1 VTPLKFKHSYVTLID
16 LPEALP
22 FVTRKKK
29 EIKFILDAGEEDIK
43 KLFEFIKILEKEF
56 GEEFSFIG
64 EDIIAEKFYRRF
76 LFPKGGFLEVMS
88 EPPAAIIAHFIDEA
102 RAKRF
107 AIALKK
113 AIQKVV
119 SDKTAAN
126 ILQNSVEV
134 STEKE
139 DALTYKK
146 WSELKDIR
154 KMVE

>member
-1 VTPLKFKHSYVTLID
+1 MKNKHSYVTLID

-22 FVTRKKK
+22 FEIRTKK
-29 EIKFILDAGEEDIK
+29 EIKFILESGEEDAE
-43 KLFEFIKILEKEF
+43 KLFTFIKILEKEF

-102 RAKRF
+102 RAKKF
-107 AIALKK
+107 AAALKK
-113 AIQKVV
+113 AIERTV
-119 SDKTAAN
+119 SDKTAIK

-139 DALTYKK
+139 EALTYKK

-154 KMVE
+154 KMVD